1 MDSIEWLF
9 SLFVWHPVR
18 IAGVSCFFLVGFFG
32 MRLLNHKYPL
42 FRNRLLLISGVM
54 WALFSLYEW
63 HCKSQ
68 RYNIRVDLFFI
79 YPVLMS
85 VSIGSVLV
93 AVANLLL
100 SLRKNKELEM
110 ENIRKTRKCCISV
123 IRLATKI
130 LATLLVVSMMVMF
143 IGQSL
148 IGEGPG
154 NPFKHP
160 LPVQLGFVGMVAIW
174 VGMII
179 GWKWERIAGLLVI
192 SGMAIFHILEGKLWL
207 NWTFGLF
214 DLVGILFLVCWW
226 LKKLQAG
233 RVKLKK

>member
-110 ENIRKTRKCCISV
+110 GGVEKSGKYGIVAFSWLVKAAGV
-123 IRLATKI
+123 AL
-130 LATLLVVSMMVMF
+130 LLLVLV
-143 IGQSL
+143 IA
-148 IGEGPG
+148 IGEGPP
-154 NPFKHP
+154 NPFK
-160 LPVQLGFVGMVAIW
+160 LKARELFLMISLLVTLTGIILALWWQLLGGVAMIAGMVAF
-174 VGMII
+174 I
-179 GWKWERIAGLLVI
+179 GESRQW
-192 SGMAIFHILEGKLWL
+192 IFWAFALIGVL
-207 NWTFGLF
+207 N
-214 DLVGILFLVCWW
+214 VVCWW